1 MSWGNLKSVMWCCSL
16 ACEYSTKGHVLETP
30 PVWLFGEVVVQR
42 SGLLGGSKITE
53 GVPRWTYWDLRLPL
67 PFSPPLPPSVLPTP
81 VCTIFCLPSYLT
93 FSPLLHASMKW
104 WGSFLCQMFPWCSA
118 MGPKIPE
125 EAKWLQSEISAHI
138 SQNKPHLCEFRY
150 FSYWWKAG

>member
-1 MSWGNLKSVMWCCSL
+1 MNWTNLKNVIWCYSL

-30 PVWLFGEVVVQR
+30 PVSAFGEVVVQR
-42 SGLLGGSKITE
+42 SGLLGGSKITD
-53 GVPRWTYWDLRLPL
+53 GVPWWRYWDLRLPL
-67 PFSPPLPPSVLPTP
+67 PFSSLPLSVLSIPSVHY
-81 VCTIFCLPSYLT
+81 FCLLSYLT

-118 MGPKIPE
+118 TEPKIQQK
-125 EAKWLQSEISAHI
+125 AKWLQTEISAHI
-138 SQNKPHLCEFRY
+138 SQSKLHLCEFRY